1 MIEAVFA
8 IPGDITLPT
17 GGYAYDREVLA
28 LLPAMG
34 IGVRHLALPG
44 GFPDPSPE
52 DLARTAEQIAAT
64 PSGAVLLIDG
74 LAYGAMPSSL
84 IDGFDRPIVALVH
97 HPLCLEAGV
106 APARAEALRA
116 LETAAL
122 ARAARVV
129 ATSPTT
135 ARTLAADFAVPP
147 GRITVAVP
155 GTDPAA
161 RAVGS
166 GGVDGKIAL
175 LAVGS
180 IVPRKG
186 YDVLVRA
193 LEIDAAGHA
202 PDWTLRIVGAI
213 DRSPATVAALREQ
226 IAAAGLGDRID
237 IGGPMARDRLDRCY
251 DGADVFVLSSHYE
264 GYGMVLAEA
273 LARGLAIATTTGGAA
288 AETVPDGAAIK
299 VMPGDAEALQQ
310 ALRRLIDDPALRG
323 RLADAAWSAGRTL
336 PRWSDT
342 AALIANTIKE
352 ARR

>member
-1 MIEAVFA
+1 MVEAVFA

-28 LLPAMG
+28 LLPTMG
-34 IGVRHLALPG
+34 IDVRHLELPG
-44 GFPDPSPE
+44 GFPDPSPA
-52 DLARTAEQIAAT
+52 DLARTAEQIAGT
-64 PSGAVLLIDG
+64 CSGAVLMIDG
-74 LAYGAMPSSL
+74 LAYGAMPAAL

-97 HPLCLEAGV
+97 HPLCLEAGL
-106 APARAEALRA
+106 APARAETLRA

-129 ATSPTT
+129 VTSPTT

-147 GRITVAVP
+147 DCITVAVP

-166 GGVDGKIAL
+166 AGADGRIAL

-180 IVPRKG
+180 VVPRKG

-193 LEIDAAGHA
+193 LAVDAAA
-202 PDWTLRIVGAI
+202 RRPDWTLRIVGAI
-213 DRSPATVAALREQ
+213 DRSPATVAALRDQ
-226 IAAAGLGDRID
+226 IAAAGLGDHID
-237 IGGPMARDRLDRCY
+237 IAGPMSREELDRCY
-251 DGADVFVLSSHYE
+251 DRSDVFVLSSHYE

-288 AETVPDGAAIK
+288 AETVPDDAALK
-299 VMPGDAEALQQ
+299 VAPGDPAALQQ

-342 AALIANTIKE
+342 AAAICKTIKE

>member
-1 MIEAVFA
+1 MVEAVFA

-28 LLPAMG
+28 RLPTTG
-34 IGVRHLALPG
+34 VGVRHLELPG
-44 GFPDPSPE
+44 GFPDPSPG
-52 DLARTAEQIAAT
+52 DLARTAEQVAGT
-64 PSGAVLLIDG
+64 PSGTVLLIDG
-74 LAYGAMPSSL
+74 LAYGAMPTAL

-116 LETAAL
+116 LEIAAL
-122 ARAARVV
+122 SRAVRVV
-129 ATSPTT
+129 VTSPTT
-135 ARTLAADFAVPP
+135 ARTLSADFAVPAD
-147 GRITVAVP
+147 RIVVAVP

-161 RAVGS
+161 RTAGS
-166 GGVDGKIAL
+166 GGADGKIAL

-193 LEIDAAGHA
+193 LAIDAAAHA
-202 PDWTLRIVGAI
+202 PDWTLRIVGAV
-213 DRSPATVAALREQ
+213 DRSPATVAALRDQ
-226 IAAAGLGDRID
+226 IAAVGLVDRID
-237 IGGPMARDRLDRCY
+237 IAGPMSRDQLDRCY
-251 DGADVFVLSSHYE
+251 DQTDIFVLSSHYE

-273 LARGLAIATTTGGAA
+273 LARGLPIATTTGGAA
-288 AETVPDGAAIK
+288 AETVPDGAALK
-299 VMPGDAEALQQ
+299 VTPGDAQGLQQ
-310 ALRRLIDDPALRG
+310 ALRRLIGDRALRG

-342 AALIANTIKE
+342 AALIAHTIKE